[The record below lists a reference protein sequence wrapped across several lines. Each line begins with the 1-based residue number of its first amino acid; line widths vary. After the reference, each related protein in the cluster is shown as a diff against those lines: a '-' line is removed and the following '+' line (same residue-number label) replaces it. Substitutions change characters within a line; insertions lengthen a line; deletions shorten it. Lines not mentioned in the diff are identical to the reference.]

1 MTVIRARRSDNRAK
15 TSAHGRITH
24 QHRRPNCGS
33 RFAGSIKV
41 RCFAVHRACWTKHGH
56 YRGLTHEQDHR
67 HHSLKPKSMPPVLH
81 RREDP
86 VHLVGGTADSNGQPE
101 MATSLL
107 LWCPKLVA
115 DDVTGYMCCAQYLFN
130 CWMPWDGI
138 CRRRLGGDQVESTL
152 GIKRSENL

>member
-1 MTVIRARRSDNRAK
+1 MTVIRARCSDNRAK
-15 TSAHGRITH
+15 TFAHGRITH
-24 QHRRPNCGS
+24 QHCRPNCGS
-33 RFAGSIKV
+33 RFASSIKV

-81 RREDP
+81 RRLKNP
-86 VHLVGGTADSNGQPE
+86 VHLVGGTAGSNGQHE

-107 LWCPKLVA
+107 LWCPKLVVY
-115 DDVTGYMCCAQYLFN
+115 DVTGYIPVQLLDALGY
-130 CWMPWDGI
+130 I
-138 CRRRLGGDQVESTL
+138 CSRKLGGDQVESTP